1 VFARYGT
8 GLALVRERHVK
19 GAIAA
24 GHPLTAEAGARV
36 LEAGGTAVDAC
47 VAAAFVSWVCESPL
61 TGPGGGGFML
71 IHSASSGRT
80 GVLDFFVTVPKRA
93 AATDLLELAVDF
105 DGDTQQLFRTGAAAV
120 AVPGTALGLET
131 AHRRWG
137 RMAWAELVAPAVRL
151 AREGFIVT
159 PAQAY
164 LHRILDGLLRH
175 SPEGDAMYA
184 VEGRSAGVGERL
196 AFPELAT
203 TLDRL
208 AEEGASVFY
217 TGDLARAAVEHVQRG
232 GGALELDDLAEYR
245 VIRRRPVTV
254 MYRGHEFRSNP
265 PPSSGGVLIAVGL
278 QSLGEAEPTP
288 SAIAAA
294 MEAQEATR
302 DAAFARALY
311 RGGLAKHVLSGTT
324 AISVVTVNG
333 DAASL
338 SSSLGSGSGVVVPG
352 TGIHL
357 NNMLGELDLMGASRP
372 GERLTSMM
380 APSIVLHA
388 GRPRLV
394 LGSAGSARLRG
405 AILQGVANVVAGG
418 MSVEEAV
425 EARRIHAEGGVV
437 HCEDGTVADALEA
450 EGRAVVRW
458 RDRNLYFGGVSAV
471 EIRDGRLG
479 AAGDPRRGGAGLVV
493 A

>member
-1 VFARYGT
+1 M
-8 GLALVRERHVK
+8 K

-71 IHSASSGRT
+71 IHSASDAKTSI
-80 GVLDFFVTVPKRA
+80 LDFFVTVPKRVA
-93 AATDLLELAVDF
+93 SADLLELAVDF

-137 RMAWAELVAPAVRL
+137 RIPWAELVAPAVRL
-151 AREGFIVT
+151 AREGFVVT
-159 PAQAY
+159 EAGAY
-164 LHRILDGLLRH
+164 LHRILDPLLRH

-184 VEGRSAGVGERL
+184 VEGRSVGVGERL
-196 AFPELAT
+196 AFPELAA
-203 TLDRL
+203 TLERL
-208 AEEGASVFY
+208 AEEGASVLY
-217 TGDLARAAVEHVQRG
+217 GGELAEAIVAHVERG
-232 GGALELDDLAEYR
+232 GGALSLEDLEGYR
-245 VIRRRPVTV
+245 VVRRRPLSV

-265 PPSSGGVLIAVGL
+265 PPSSGGVLIAIGL
-278 QSLGEAEPTP
+278 QALGDAEPTP

-324 AISVVTVNG
+324 AISVVTAGG

-338 SSSLGSGSGVVVPG
+338 SSSLGSGSGVVAPG
-352 TGIHL
+352 TGVHL
-357 NNMLGELDLMGASRP
+357 NNMLGELDLIGASRP

-380 APSIVLHA
+380 APSLVLRDD
-388 GRPRLV
+388 RPRLV

-405 AILQGVANVVAGG
+405 AILQVVANVVGRG
-418 MSVEEAV
+418 LRVEEAV
-425 EARRIHAEGGVV
+425 EAPRVHAEEGVV
-437 HCEDGTVADALEA
+437 HCEDSDVADGLEA

-458 RDRNLYFGGVSAV
+458 RQRNLYFGGVSAV
-471 EIRDGRLG
+471 ESAEGGDLA
-479 AAGDPRRGGAGLVV
+479 AAGDPRRGGAAVV
-493 A
+493 VT